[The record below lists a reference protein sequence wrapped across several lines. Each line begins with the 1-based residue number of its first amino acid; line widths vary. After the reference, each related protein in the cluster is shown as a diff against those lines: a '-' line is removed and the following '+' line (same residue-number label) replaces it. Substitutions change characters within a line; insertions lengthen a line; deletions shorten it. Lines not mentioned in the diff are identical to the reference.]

1 MTFRNDLIKFTPTSW
16 KDFTRPDLKN
26 LLSLD
31 QLFYYNLYVGGYIAD
46 RMDKNGSVIL
56 EPVDPIYNKMK
67 EIAATNLYKWYES
80 GAEFMSLLERG
91 EIHGG
96 YYWSGTLYA
105 KKTGGMKL
113 SIVLPKEGTVAYIDY
128 LCVLKD
134 SQKRDLAEFFIN
146 YCLGE
151 EAMTRF
157 IEIQKNSVSNK
168 NAKVPPELKGIVL
181 GSEAEWE
188 KIDLIDW
195 GYILPNWKNLEERWK
210 RRFFQPLNDE
220 SEVISISMEPVMA
233 EIELNQVSKKFG
245 KVTAVNSVSLAVE
258 KGEFLALLGPSGCGK
273 TTLLRLVAGYET
285 TTTGDIF
292 IHGERV
298 NPLPPNRRNVGM
310 VFQNYALF
318 PHKRVFDNVAFGL
331 RMRKV
336 PRDEIRKRVQRI
348 LELTRCQGLENRY
361 PGELSGGQQQRV
373 ALARALVIEPDVLA
387 LDEPLGALD
396 KKLREDLQVELKNL
410 HQTLKTTTV
419 FVTHDQE
426 EALGLADRIA
436 VMNQGCIQQSGS
448 PRETYESPQSQFVA
462 DFIGTTNFFHGKVV
476 FIEANRM
483 VVDSDDLK
491 LEAPARNG
499 RPGEEVFLTIRPE
512 KIVLTR
518 HETTS
523 RNCFPAQ
530 IVNIIYL
537 GSDTH
542 YYLELTKREKNRRF

>member
-1 MTFRNDLIKFTPTSW
+1 
-16 KDFTRPDLKN
+16 
-26 LLSLD
+26 
-31 QLFYYNLYVGGYIAD
+31 
-46 RMDKNGSVIL
+46 
-56 EPVDPIYNKMK
+56 
-67 EIAATNLYKWYES
+67 
-80 GAEFMSLLERG
+80 
-91 EIHGG
+91 
-96 YYWSGTLYA
+96 
-105 KKTGGMKL
+105 
-113 SIVLPKEGTVAYIDY
+113 
-128 LCVLKD
+128 
-134 SQKRDLAEFFIN
+134 
-146 YCLGE
+146 
-151 EAMTRF
+151 
-157 IEIQKNSVSNK
+157 
-168 NAKVPPELKGIVL
+168 
-181 GSEAEWE
+181 
-188 KIDLIDW
+188 
-195 GYILPNWKNLEERWK
+195 
-210 RRFFQPLNDE
+210 
-220 SEVISISMEPVMA
+220 MA
-233 EIELNQVSKKFG
+233 EIELNRVSKKFG

-318 PHKRVFDNVAFGL
+318 PHKRVFDNIAFGL

-348 LELTRCQGLENRY
+348 LELTRCQDLENRY

-410 HQTLKTTTV
+410 HQTLKTTTI

-436 VMNQGCIQQSGS
+436 VMNQGCIQQRGS
-448 PRETYESPQSQFVA
+448 PREIYESPQSQFVA
-462 DFIGTTNFFHGKVV
+462 DFIGTTNFFHGKMV
-476 FIEANRM
+476 FIEANRI
-483 VVDSDDLK
+483 VVESDDLK
-491 LEAPARNG
+491 LEAPARNS
-499 RPGEEVFLTIRPE
+499 RPGDEVFLAIRPE

-518 HETTS
+518 HETTD
-523 RNCFPAQ
+523 RNCFLAQ

-542 YYLELTKREKNRRF
+542 YYLELPKGKRIVVFDQNGEYEKSYSLGEKVFASWKTEYTLVLPHE